1 MKAEDYYLKTLL
13 RRDNKIS
20 WFLMNKKQTEQKL
33 QNKNEEL
40 EKELEMS
47 KENKKI
53 ILQFAKIL
61 KISGK
66 TIKEIQIETKL
77 SKNEIEKL

>member
-1 MKAEDYYLKTLL
+1 
-13 RRDNKIS
+13 
-20 WFLMNKKQTEQKL
+20 MNKKQTEQKL